1 MGEQKQFRSEQAR
14 KNYQQQERKREQ
26 AAKRKALQAK
36 KKALTEKASAWLK
49 ENKKQAA
56 IITAVAVVVI
66 ALVWLGCKWFVGPGG
81 SLPNFFGYVRGV
93 EDSWVVTDLN
103 PRTNQNSGSSNVDD
117 APRSKTPRY
126 FHLATLAPLEGFT
139 QEVGFTFNADEI
151 NQDQHYVAAEEGGA
165 VNSVYVFGIANKTAE
180 KHAGDMVSVMN
191 MSDVNSEVMTA
202 DIAGFDTR
210 YVYFVYNQDPNE
222 NGEVTAAYASLCM
235 CIDTTEDACLLV
247 VLNSY
252 VVPKDEVPA
261 METLVAE
268 AENVLKNLTV
278 Y

>member
-14 KNYQQQERKREQ
+14 KNYQKQERLRER
-26 AAKRKALQAK
+26 AVRRKQLQAK
-36 KKALTEKASAWLK
+36 KQEWTGLAKTWLK
-49 ENKKQAA
+49 QNKKQAV
-56 IITAVAVVVI
+56 IMAVAAAAVI
-66 ALVWLGCKWFVGPGG
+66 VLVWLGCKWFIGPDG
-81 SLPNFFGYVRGV
+81 SLPNFFGYVRGI

-103 PRTNQNSGSSNVDD
+103 PRTNQNSGSSNVDA
-117 APRSKTPRY
+117 APRSKTPKY
-126 FHLATLAPLEGFT
+126 FHLATLEPLEGFT

-151 NQDQHYVAAEEGGA
+151 NQDQHYVADEEGGA
-165 VNSVYVFGIANKTAE
+165 VNSVYVFGIANKTAD

-191 MSDVNSEVMTA
+191 LSDVNSEVMTQT
-202 DIAGFDTR
+202 IAGFDTR
-210 YVYFVYNQDPNE
+210 YVYFVYNQEPNE
-222 NGEVTAAYASLCM
+222 HGEVTDAYASLCL
-235 CIDTTEDACLLV
+235 CINTTEDACLLV

-268 AENVLKNLTV
+268 AETVLKNLTV